1 MSNNKR
7 TPEHPLSTRGGDR
20 QHGTLSRRAMLAGTA
35 GFGLA
40 AVFSGS
46 VRRAARGEQQPAS
59 GESGDLPRLDLH
71 VHLDNGTIDEVLKLS
86 VERNVKFG
94 IVEHAGT
101 KENIYPVVLHDDEAL
116 LGYLAMLEGKP
127 VHRGVQTEWHD
138 WYECFSVEA
147 LGKLDYI
154 LTDAMTFPG
163 KDGRRVKLWEPDAPE
178 RVDMADREAFM
189 DRYVDWYVAIIE
201 KQPIDI
207 MANTSWLPAPLA
219 GEYEAFWTTERI
231 RRVADAAVKY
241 RVALEISSGFKLPSL
256 RFLHVAKE
264 AGVKF
269 SFGSNGRYPR
279 MGKLEFSFDMARKLG
294 LNPDDMFT
302 LPPDGQKAAE
312 RWAAGTRGKACRAEQ
327 GRPEQAKRRS
337 GTRPSSSHPS
347 RAKPRMI
354 QRGMVTRL
362 TSEVLKTTRMA
373 VPG

>member
-1 MSNNKR
+1 MSDRKR
-7 TPEHPLSTRGGDR
+7 TPEHTLSTRGDDCL
-20 QHGTLSRRAMLAGTA
+20 HPMLSRRALLAGTA

-40 AVFSGS
+40 TILSGG
-46 VRRAARGEQQPAS
+46 VKREARADQPAAA
-59 GESGDLPRLDLH
+59 ESGDLPRLDLH
-71 VHLDNGTIDEVLKLS
+71 VHLDDSTIDEVLKLS

-101 KENIYPVVLHDDEAL
+101 KENIYPVVLHNDEAL

-127 VHRGVQTEWHD
+127 VYRGVQTEWHD
-138 WYECFSVEA
+138 WHECFSVAA
-147 LGKLDYI
+147 LSKLDYI

-219 GEYEAFWTTERI
+219 ADYETFWTVERI
-231 RRVADAAVKY
+231 RRVADTAVKH

-256 RFLHVAKE
+256 RFLQVAKE

-279 MGKLEFSFDMARKLG
+279 MGKLEFSFDMARQLG
-294 LNPDDMFT
+294 LTPGDIFT

-312 RWAAGTRGKACRAEQ
+312 RWAAGTRGKEA
-327 GRPEQAKRRS
+327 
-337 GTRPSSSHPS
+337 
-347 RAKPRMI
+347 
-354 QRGMVTRL
+354 
-362 TSEVLKTTRMA
+362 
-373 VPG
+373 